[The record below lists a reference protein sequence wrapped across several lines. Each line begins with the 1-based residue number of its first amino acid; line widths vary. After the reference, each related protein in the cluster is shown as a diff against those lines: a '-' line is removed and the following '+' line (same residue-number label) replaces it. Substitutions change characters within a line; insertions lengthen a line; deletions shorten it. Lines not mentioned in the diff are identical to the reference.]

1 MFNLSGIIE
10 GKSMKMME
18 KHNLG
23 SYFYN
28 E

>member
-10 GKSMKMME
+10 AKSMKMME

-28 E
+28 

>member
-1 MFNLSGIIE
+1 MFILSGIIE

-28 E
+28 